1 LPGLPDIQRDL
12 HASQISVALTTS
24 LFILFGGIG
33 PILWASMSDFYHI
46 RRFLYL
52 SSLLIFIGATL
63 GCGLSP
69 NVWVLVVLRCVQSV
83 GTSVTMSVGA
93 GTVTDCWEITERGS
107 AFSILFV
114 GQFLGPLVGPI
125 IGGGIVTALGWRAT
139 FWFCGAYG
147 VFLFSFLLIFL
158 PETYRID
165 SHWDH
170 PQSTEKKPR
179 GHGLDPASSAPGGGD
194 AHGEQRRG
202 SHLHHQQ
209 RNHHPNDGDSDSEE
223 EGVYVQEPPPQGTMN
238 PVKSIALLRH
248 RFVWLIA
255 LQVGI
260 CFGTMFTI
268 ETIVPDLY
276 DKEYH
281 FESWQTGLSFLGAG
295 IGNVLGAIVSGRLS
309 DLFLKKARDQRGGL
323 SVKEDRLT
331 LNTWPGGFICVPLG
345 VLIFG
350 WCTRSSISVWAPIV
364 GFGVV
369 CFGMSQVY
377 SAGSA
382 YLVDSIPG
390 KGASVTA
397 CSNLV
402 RLLMACVLSLAAKP
416 ISLSIGPGYLSVVL
430 AGINVMGMCFYLLV
444 KLKGTSLRRSAGYG
458 DI

>member
-1 LPGLPDIQRDL
+1 MFSKLPGLPNIQEDL
-12 HASQISVALTTS
+12 EATPISVALTTS

-33 PILWASMSDFYHI
+33 PIIWASMSDFYHI

-52 SSLLIFIGATL
+52 SSLLLFVGATI

-69 NVWVLVVLRCVQSV
+69 NVWVLVVLRCIQSV

-93 GTVTDCWEITERGS
+93 GTVADCWEITERGS
-107 AFSILFV
+107 AFSVLFV

-125 IGGGIVTALGWRAT
+125 IGGGIVSAMGWRAT
-139 FWFCGAYG
+139 FWFCAGYG
-147 VFLFSFLLIFL
+147 VFLFCFLLLFL

-165 SHWDH
+165 HVWDNGL
-170 PQSTEKKPR
+170 PIKKPR
-179 GHGLDPASSAPGGGD
+179 PLSPVPLPVATRD
-194 AHGEQRRG
+194 
-202 SHLHHQQ
+202 
-209 RNHHPNDGDSDSEE
+209 EE
-223 EGVYVQEPPPQGTMN
+223 EGGSSGVASDEPDNSEDSDDEYIQEPPPQGRMN
-238 PVKSIALLRH
+238 PIQSIALLRH
-248 RFVWLIA
+248 TFVWLIA
-255 LQVGI
+255 LQTGF

-268 ETIVPDLY
+268 ETIIPDLY
-276 DKEYH
+276 DEYYH

-309 DLFLKKARDQRGGL
+309 DLFLRRARDRRGGL

-331 LNTWPGGFICVPLG
+331 LNAWPGGFICVPMG

-350 WCTRSSISVWAPIV
+350 WCTSPNITVWAPII
-364 GFGVV
+364 GFSIV

-377 SAGSA
+377 ASGSA

-402 RLLMACVLSLAAKP
+402 RLLMACILSLIAKP
-416 ISLSIGPGYLSVVL
+416 IVSSIGSGYLSVIL
-430 AGINVMGMCFYLLV
+430 ASLNYIGMGFYALV
-444 KLKGTSLRRSAGYG
+444 KFKGASFRKASGYG
-458 DI
+458 DNPI